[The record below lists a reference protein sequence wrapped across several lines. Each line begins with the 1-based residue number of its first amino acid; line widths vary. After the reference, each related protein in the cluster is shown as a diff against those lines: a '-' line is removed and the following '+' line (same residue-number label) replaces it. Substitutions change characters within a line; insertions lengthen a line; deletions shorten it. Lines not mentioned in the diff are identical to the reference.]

1 MASEFGQPRAS
12 YFFTIPWWKRS
23 SNRIHLEMLRLVT
36 SVHTESTA
44 LCVPDL
50 LSCYPK
56 NPSLCCACQ
65 RHPEFIIIL
74 MSEGSSGPLSF
85 VCAGASRGAGGG
97 AQPLEQAAFR
107 ASVQMGRGPLF
118 HSPGRLLWEAANLP
132 LSRRTWSR
140 HCALLI
146 VTMSMESERSLWVL
160 RTSAQS
166 PWPDQTDVLWRSHIQ
181 PQSPF
186 AQGRIFLTEQLK
198 SMIYLQNSL

>member
-1 MASEFGQPRAS
+1 MQ
-12 YFFTIPWWKRS
+12 
-23 SNRIHLEMLRLVT
+23 
-36 SVHTESTA
+36 
-44 LCVPDL
+44 
-50 LSCYPK
+50 
-56 NPSLCCACQ
+56 
-65 RHPEFIIIL
+65 
-74 MSEGSSGPLSF
+74 
-85 VCAGASRGAGGG
+85 GASWGAGGG

-160 RTSAQS
+160 RTSARS

-181 PQSPF
+181 PPVTFCSRKDLSDRAIKKYDLFTKQSIKKSQNDLSL
-186 AQGRIFLTEQLK
+186 ALSHVAVLTGSSTMKQLFLPR
-198 SMIYLQNSL
+198 